1 MSTRSSS
8 MIYESPDGGHTV
20 YSRQPGSSQRT
31 LCHQSPSKLKLIES
45 LQHNKLWAAIHRAS
59 ETDPVL
65 KNMLEQIEIYH
76 RLKNSP

>member
-1 MSTRSSS
+1 

-31 LCHQSPSKLKLIES
+31 LCHQSLSKRAMVES
-45 LQHNKLWAAIHRAS
+45 LQHDKLWAAIHRAA
-59 ETDPVL
+59 ETDAVL